1 MNLLKPLDET
11 LLRVPAGGIF
21 LLAVAGVAA
30 VGVVDYL
37 VGYEISV
44 SLFYLAPVAV
54 AAWYGGPR
62 DGIAL
67 AGLSCASWFAADV
80 ISGHPYSHPAI
91 PVWNAGVRFGFFA
104 VVAGLVS
111 VYRDALRRQRQLLR
125 TDALT
130 GLANRRAFGD
140 ALAHDLALARRRGSA
155 LSLAYLD
162 LDDFKAVNDTAGHAE
177 GDRVLRTVGEV
188 LGRSFREADT
198 AARLGGDE
206 FAFLLPDTGPEGA
219 AEVARK
225 LARELR
231 QAFLAAQWPVD
242 CSIGVVTFPHSRV
255 SLADALAAA
264 DRAMYEAKK
273 GGKGMVVSRVLD
285 GEGDPP

>member
-1 MNLLKPLDET
+1 MSLLKAIDGR
-11 LLRVPAGGIF
+11 LLRVSAGGLF
-21 LLAVAGVAA
+21 GLSVASVTAVAI
-30 VGVVDYL
+30 VDYL

-44 SLFYLAPVAV
+44 SLFYLVPVAV
-54 AAWYGGPR
+54 AAWYCGPR
-62 DGIAL
+62 DGIAI
-67 AGLSCASWFAADV
+67 AGLACVGWYVADFFAGLTYA
-80 ISGHPYSHPAI
+80 HPAI
-91 PVWNAGVRFGFFA
+91 PVWNTAVRFGFFA

-111 VYRDALRRQRQLLR
+111 VYHDALRRQRQLLR
-125 TDALT
+125 TDPLT

-188 LGRSFREADT
+188 LGRSLREADT

-219 AEVARK
+219 AQVAGK
-225 LARELR
+225 LASELR
-231 QAFLAAQWPVD
+231 QAFIAGQWPVD
-242 CSIGVVTFPHSRV
+242 CSIGVVTFPHARV
-255 SLADALAAA
+255 SLADAMEAA
-264 DRAMYEAKK
+264 DRAMYEAKRS
-273 GGKGMVVSRVLD
+273 GKGMVVSRVID
-285 GEGDPP
+285 NAKDPP

>member
-1 MNLLKPLDET
+1 MGILKSVDGA
-11 LLRVPAGGIF
+11 LLRVPPPGLFALSVG
-21 LLAVAGVAA
+21 GVAA
-30 VGVVDYL
+30 VSLLDFL

-44 SLFYLAPVAV
+44 SLFYLVPVAV

-62 DGIAL
+62 DGIAI
-67 AGLSCASWFAADV
+67 AGLACVGWYAADV
-80 ISGHPYSHPAI
+80 FSGHPYQHPAI
-91 PVWNAGVRFGFFA
+91 PVWNAAVRFGFFA

-111 VYRDALRRQRQLLR
+111 VYHDALRKQRQLLR

-130 GLANRRAFGD
+130 GLANRHAFGD

-219 AEVARK
+219 AQVAGK

-231 QAFLAAQWPVD
+231 QAFIAGQWPVD
-242 CSIGVVTFPHSRV
+242 CSIGVVTFPHARV
-255 SLADALAAA
+255 SVADALAAA
-264 DRAMYEAKK
+264 DRAMYEAKR
-273 GGKGMVVSRVLD
+273 GGKGMVVSRVID
-285 GEGDPP
+285 SEADPP

>member
-1 MNLLKPLDET
+1 VSLLKAIDGG
-11 LLRVPAGGIF
+11 LLRIPAGGLF
-21 LLAVAGVAA
+21 GLSVASVAA
-30 VGVVDYL
+30 VGFVDYL

-44 SLFYLAPVAV
+44 SLFYLVPVAI
-54 AAWYGGPR
+54 AAWYGGQR
-62 DGIAL
+62 DGIAI
-67 AGLSCASWFAADV
+67 AGLSCVSWYAADL

-91 PVWNAGVRFGFFA
+91 PVWNAAVRFGFFA
-104 VVAGLVS
+104 VVSGLVS
-111 VYRDALRRQRQLLR
+111 MYHDALRRQRQLLR
-125 TDALT
+125 TDPLT

-188 LGRSFREADT
+188 LGRSLREADT

-219 AEVARK
+219 AEVAGK
-225 LARELR
+225 LARELQR
-231 QAFLAAQWPVD
+231 AFVAAQWPVD
-242 CSIGVVTFPHSRV
+242 ASIGVVTFPHARV
-255 SLADALAAA
+255 SLADAMEAA
-264 DRAMYEAKK
+264 DRAMYEAKRS
-273 GGKGMVVSRVLD
+273 GKGMVVSRVLD
-285 GEGDPP
+285 DAKDPP

>member
-1 MNLLKPLDET
+1 MSLLKSIDET
-11 LLRVPAGGIF
+11 LLRVPAAGLF
-21 LLAVAGVAA
+21 VLSAAGVAA
-30 VGVVDYL
+30 VSLVDYL

-44 SLFYLAPVAV
+44 SLFYLVPVAV
-54 AAWYGGPR
+54 AAWYCGPR
-62 DGIAL
+62 DGIAT
-67 AGLSCASWFAADV
+67 AGLACVGWYAADV
-80 ISGHPYSHPAI
+80 FSGHPYSHPAI

-111 VYRDALRRQRQLLR
+111 VYHDALRRQRQLLR
-125 TDALT
+125 TDPLT
-130 GLANRRAFGD
+130 GIANRRAFGD

-188 LGRSFREADT
+188 LGRAFREADT

-219 AEVARK
+219 AQVAGK

-231 QAFLAAQWPVD
+231 QAFVAGEWPVD
-242 CSIGVVTFPHSRV
+242 CSIGVVTFPHARV
-255 SLADALAAA
+255 SMADALAAA
-264 DRAMYEAKK
+264 DRAMYEAKR

-285 GEGDPP
+285 SEGDPP

>member
-1 MNLLKPLDET
+1 MGLLKSVGDALQ
-11 LLRVPAGGIF
+11 RVPPPGLFALSVG
-21 LLAVAGVAA
+21 GVAA
-30 VGVVDYL
+30 VSLLDFL

-44 SLFYLAPVAV
+44 SLFYLVPVAV

-62 DGIAL
+62 DGIAI
-67 AGLSCASWFAADV
+67 AGLACVGWYAADV
-80 ISGHPYSHPAI
+80 FSGHPYQHPAI
-91 PVWNAGVRFGFFA
+91 PVWNAAVRFGFFA

-111 VYRDALRRQRQLLR
+111 VYHDALRKQRQLLR

-130 GLANRRAFGD
+130 GLANRHAFGD

-219 AEVARK
+219 AQVAGK

-231 QAFLAAQWPVD
+231 QAFIAGQWPVD
-242 CSIGVVTFPHSRV
+242 CSIGVVTFPHARV
-255 SLADALAAA
+255 SVADALAAA
-264 DRAMYEAKK
+264 DRAMYEAKR
-273 GGKGMVVSRVLD
+273 GGKGMVVSRVID
-285 GEGDPP
+285 SEADPP